1 MREKLPVYATL
12 EEACTALGVEP
23 RSLSRAG
30 FMATN
35 LINDRR
41 GRGDGRI
48 KLFSD
53 GKGGL
58 VTNWK
63 TGLTALFFY
72 DYKDRHNG
80 RISRKE
86 WERLEAE
93 RKACRVRK
101 AGEEDERQEAVSVL
115 ATSILSASSPSNAH
129 PYLKTKK
136 VLGLPGAPAREISRT
151 DVQALINA
159 ADIPHAD
166 GGPQR
171 LGGGSR
177 LLLVPVSDEFGKVW
191 ALQMI
196 DEHGSKSFLK
206 GGRFKGC
213 VWRPDD
219 VPAHSDA
226 VTPVGL
232 AEGVA
237 TAISVRALYGV
248 PCLAG
253 MCAGFLPEAAL
264 GISRAY
270 PRATLW
276 LCGDRDANGVGEMA
290 ARMAA
295 SIVPRSTLFVC
306 PGSAG
311 LSRDELAAFKAW
323 TGRGNPKDYNDF
335 LIARS

>member
-101 AGEEDERQEAVSVL
+101 AGEEAERQEAVSVL

-129 PYLKTKK
+129 P
-136 VLGLPGAPAREISRT
+136 
-151 DVQALINA
+151 
-159 ADIPHAD
+159 
-166 GGPQR
+166 
-171 LGGGSR
+171 
-177 LLLVPVSDEFGKVW
+177 
-191 ALQMI
+191 
-196 DEHGSKSFLK
+196 
-206 GGRFKGC
+206 
-213 VWRPDD
+213 
-219 VPAHSDA
+219 
-226 VTPVGL
+226 
-232 AEGVA
+232 
-237 TAISVRALYGV
+237 
-248 PCLAG
+248 
-253 MCAGFLPEAAL
+253 
-264 GISRAY
+264 
-270 PRATLW
+270 
-276 LCGDRDANGVGEMA
+276 
-290 ARMAA
+290 
-295 SIVPRSTLFVC
+295 
-306 PGSAG
+306 
-311 LSRDELAAFKAW
+311 
-323 TGRGNPKDYNDF
+323 
-335 LIARS
+335 